1 METEET
7 LEAYITQW
15 MDEIKFDPCLQL
27 LTAQSMNRIRS
38 TVRTHIIKN
47 IGHYKLKDLNHLIIQ
62 KEMINVMIKA
72 GLSYSSVKKARD
84 ALNDCLTYA
93 LEARHLSHTPMPLVK
108 LPSKVIYEKR
118 GREDRIKLFTPEELQ
133 RFETTINIRR
143 PDGQYL
149 LANGWG
155 FYLMLQCGARS
166 GEATAWTWHDYSE
179 VKSGEA
185 IVGVLH
191 IDKTVITT
199 IDPNRK
205 PKFRTEIQN
214 HPKTRNSIRN
224 VYLNSAGM
232 RAIDELRKIS
242 KGKYIIDNVKGEI
255 LSPGSVAKNF
265 SRIMRHAG
273 IGGHSVH
280 DLRHTYATKLFSSGV
295 PMKLGAEILGQGDV
309 KVYLDHY
316 VTIIDPAKREA
327 MLKIRFE

>member
-1 METEET
+1 MENEET
-7 LEAYITQW
+7 LEVYITKW
-15 MDEIKFDPCLQL
+15 MDEIKFDPYLQL

-62 KEMINVMIKA
+62 KEMINVMIKS

-84 ALNDCLTYA
+84 ALNDCLSYA
-93 LEARHLSHTPMPLVK
+93 LNARHLLYSPMPLVR
-108 LPSKVIYEKR
+108 LPSKAIYKR
-118 GREDRIKLFTPEELQ
+118 REGMNRPKLFSPEELQ
-133 RFETTINIRR
+133 RFEDAIQKRR

-166 GEATAWTWHDYSE
+166 GEATAWTWDDYGEEIVDGE
-179 VKSGEA
+179 V
-185 IVGVLH
+185 IVMLH

-199 IDPNRK
+199 IDPGRK
-205 PKFRTEIQN
+205 PKFRIEIQN
-214 HPKTRNSIRN
+214 HPKTKNSVRN

-232 RAIDELRKIS
+232 HAILELRKIS
-242 KGKYIIDNVKGEI
+242 KGRYIIDNVKGEL
-255 LSPGSVAKNF
+255 LSPGCVAKNF

-273 IGGHSVH
+273 IKGHSIH
-280 DLRHTYATKLFSSGV
+280 DLRHTYGTKLFMSGI

-309 KVYLDHY
+309 GVYLDHY

-327 MLKIRFE
+327 MRKIKFE